1 MISTKLRRRSAILA
15 GAVAALAFVTNWG
28 TQAAQSQN
36 NTIAID
42 GSSTVFPIT
51 EAVAE
56 EFQASKRGAV
66 RVTVGISGTGGGFKK
81 FCNGELD
88 ISNAS
93 RPIKESEQQACA
105 AKGIEYVELPV
116 AYDALTVVVNPRNTW
131 AASMTTAELKAMW
144 EGAAEGKITKWSQV
158 RPGWPDVKFTL
169 FGPGA
174 DSGTFD
180 YFNEVILGKDN
191 KSRTDYTPS
200 EDDNVLV
207 QGVSRDQNALG
218 YFGFAYYDLN
228 KSRVKAVAI
237 DSGKGAVMP
246 AVATVNDGTYKP
258 LSRPIYIYVKK
269 SALDRPEV
277 REFSEFYLK
286 NATRLVR
293 EVDYVPLPDADY
305 RAATQRLSQREV
317 GRKPLRAGL

>member
-1 MISTKLRRRSAILA
+1 MISTKLCRRSAILT
-15 GAVAALAFVTNWG
+15 GALTALVLIANWG
-28 TQAAQSQN
+28 TPAAQSQN

-42 GSSTVFPIT
+42 GSSTVFPIS

-93 RPIKESEQQACA
+93 RPIRDSEQQACA

-116 AYDALTVVVNPRNTW
+116 AYDALTIVVNPKNTW
-131 AASMTTAELKAMW
+131 ATNITTAELKAMW
-144 EGAAEGKITKWSQV
+144 EAASEGKITKWNQI
-158 RPGWPDVKFTL
+158 RPSWPDAKLTL

-180 YFNEVILGKDN
+180 YFNEVILGKDTKN
-191 KSRTDYTPS
+191 RTDYTPS

-237 DSGKGAVMP
+237 DAGKGAVMP
-246 AVATVNDGTYKP
+246 SLATVNDGTYKP
-258 LSRPIYIYVKK
+258 LSRPVYIYVKK

-277 REFSEFYLK
+277 REFAEFYLQ
-286 NATRLVR
+286 NATRLVK
-293 EVDYVPLPDADY
+293 EVDYIPLPDGDY